1 MKLLQHHHMK
11 KLFLNLLCF
20 FLVMS
25 ISYGNTSKR
34 KKSKDAIDTNTLDVE
49 KIVDSLELRLP
60 EVEGLEKLN
69 VLTSLCEKLNNAN
82 PNKAYNYVGEGL
94 DLARD
99 LKDPIREADLLRYKS
114 NIHQAKG
121 ESKKSEAELSHAL
134 EINQRL
140 NHSIGVANCLN
151 TQGQNLK
158 VKGNY
163 EAALNKHEKALII
176 FDSLG
181 TVRDVVNTKQNIGT
195 VYMRQSNYSKALEY
209 YEDVIDVCTK
219 EQLEPE
225 LTYAYCNKAFVLNSF
240 GQPAEAL
247 DIYFNVLD
255 RFRRQN
261 DIYNQTKLYHHIGY
275 TLEESQLYEEA
286 LYYYKDV
293 LNYYENVGNKEYI
306 SFILDNYGSVLLSMN
321 QHQEALP
328 YFQRSLQLKTE
339 SDILSVGLPL
349 RKMGLVYQKEKN
361 YTQALLFAQKSL
373 DAYTM
378 VKDTGGMAMAYN
390 DLSFLYLQKKKLGI
404 AEKYS
409 LKALDHLKQFKL
421 IRGVK
426 TSYENLVDIYTQRK
440 NFSKVVQFQQLLE
453 SVKDSLYSVNK
464 IHAINKKLVQEKLKE
479 KELEIATLKENES
492 QQEQEI
498 VALKTDKMATTHRQ
512 YLMSGLSLLMIF
524 LVGFLY
530 KKNQKKQLEQQQSIE
545 AELQA
550 VHLSKEK
557 LSSQLA
563 SIEKEVLA
571 TPNVLENPLS
581 NKSIVLPGTT
591 DHVVVHFSQI
601 IRINAQSNYST
612 FHLEGNKEITSSY
625 SLKHF
630 EELLPSELFFRTHKS
645 HIVNLQKVISFES
658 GRTGK
663 AFLSDGSKVNI
674 AARRKSMFSNVM
686 NNMSLIR

>member
-1 MKLLQHHHMK
+1 MK
-11 KLFLNLLCF
+11 KLFLILFCS
-20 FLVMS
+20 FLMMS
-25 ISYGNTSKR
+25 VSFGNTAKR
-34 KKSKDAIDTNTLDVE
+34 KKTKDAVGHENLDVART
-49 KIVDSLELRLP
+49 VDSLELRLP

-82 PNKAYNYVGEGL
+82 PNKAYNYIGEGL
-94 DLARD
+94 DLARN

-121 ESKKSEAELSHAL
+121 ESKKSEAELSHAM

-140 NHSIGVANCLN
+140 NNSIGVANCLN

-163 EAALNKHEKALII
+163 EEALNKHEKALII

-181 TVRDVVNTKQNIGT
+181 TVRDVVNTKQKIGT

-209 YEDVIDVCTK
+209 YEDVIDVCIK
-219 EQLEPE
+219 EKLEPE

-247 DIYFNVLD
+247 NIYFNVLD

-261 DIYNQTKLYHHIGY
+261 DTYNQTKLYHHIGY

-286 LYYYKDV
+286 LFYYKDV
-293 LNYYENVGNKEYI
+293 LKYYENVGNKEYI
-306 SFILDNYGSVLLSMN
+306 SFILDNYGSVLLAMN
-321 QHQEALP
+321 QHKKALP

-339 SDILSVGLPL
+339 SGILAVGLPL
-349 RKMGLVYQKEKN
+349 RKMGLVYQKEKDFN
-361 YTQALLFAQKSL
+361 RALLFAQKSL
-373 DAYTM
+373 DAYSM

-390 DLSFLYLQKKKLGI
+390 DLSFLYLQKNKLGI
-404 AEKYS
+404 AEEYS
-409 LKALDHLKQFKL
+409 LEALEYLKQFKL

-426 TSYENLVDIYTQRK
+426 TSYENLVDIYTQKK
-440 NFSKVVQFQQLLE
+440 NFSKVVKFQQLLE
-453 SVKDSLYSVNK
+453 GVKDSLYSVNK
-464 IHAINKKLVQEKLKE
+464 IQSINKKLVHEKLKE
-479 KELEIATLKENES
+479 KELEIASLKENES

-512 YLMSGLSLLMIF
+512 YWMSGISLLMIF
-524 LVGFLY
+524 IVGFLF
-530 KKNQKKQLEQQQSIE
+530 KKNQKKQLAQQQSIE

-550 VHLSKEK
+550 AHLSKEK

-563 SIEKEVLA
+563 TIEKEVLSA
-571 TPNVLENPLS
+571 PLISKDFLPNQ
-581 NKSIVLPGTT
+581 SIVLPGTT
-591 DHVVVHFSQI
+591 EHVVVHFNQI
-601 IRINAQSNYST
+601 IRINAQSNYSI
-612 FHLEGNKEITSSY
+612 FYLEGNKEITSSY

-630 EELLPSELFFRTHKS
+630 EAILPTELFFRTHKS
-645 HIVNLQKVISFES
+645 HIVNLQKVLSFKS
-658 GRTGK
+658 GRTGQ
-663 AFLSDGSKVNI
+663 ALLSDGSKVNI

-686 NNMSLIR
+686 SNMGLIR